1 MIADQAFHPENEGRR
16 DMSDSN
22 PGRFPQLGPS
32 GHVDD
37 FARRNLPPFQQ
48 WPELLLE
55 RPEFR
60 YPDDLNA
67 AVELTDRLVE
77 KGFGDR
83 VALIGNGRQ
92 RTYKELTDWSNRL
105 AHALVENY
113 GVKPGN
119 RVLIRSGNNPALV
132 AAWLA
137 ATKAGAVVVNT
148 MPMLRATEL
157 TKIVDKAE
165 IALALSDSRI
175 ADELVACAKTDRF
188 LKQVGNFGGTSNH
201 DAELDRVALSKPV
214 KFDAVK
220 TGRDDVALLG
230 FTSGTTG
237 EPKATMHFHRDL
249 MIVADGYAR
258 EVLNVTPDDVFVGS
272 SPLAFTFGLGGLA
285 VFPLRFGATATLL
298 ENASPPEMV
307 KIIETYK
314 ATICFTSPTAY
325 RAMMAAMDKGADLS
339 SLRLAVSAGET
350 LPAPVFDS
358 WTRRTG
364 KTILDGIGSTELL
377 HIFITNR
384 PGDSAAGKT
393 GKPVSGYEAKV
404 VDDDMNELPP
414 GTTGKLAVRGPTGS
428 RYLADS
434 RQSNYVRDGWNLTGD
449 TFVSDANGALL
460 LVPRSEDM
468 IVSSGYNIAG
478 PDVEAA
484 LLSHPAVAECGVVAA
499 PDAARG
505 MIVKAYVVLAADFTG
520 DAELTTALQDHVK
533 RTIAPYK
540 YPRAIEF
547 VVQLPKTETGKL
559 QRFALRQI
567 ALNTA
572 AE

>member
-1 MIADQAFHPENEGRR
+1 
-16 DMSDSN
+16 MS
-22 PGRFPQLGPS
+22 GEFPDLGPS

-37 FARRNLPPFQQ
+37 FARRNLPPSGH
-48 WPELLLE
+48 WPKLLLD
-55 RPEFR
+55 RPEYQ
-60 YPDDLNA
+60 YPEYLNA
-67 AVELTDRLVE
+67 AVELTDRIVE
-77 KGFGDR
+77 KGFGDNI
-83 VALIGNGRQ
+83 ALIGNGRQ
-92 RTYKELTDWSNRL
+92 RTYKELADWSNRL

-132 AAWLA
+132 ACWLG

-148 MPMLRATEL
+148 MPMLRAGEL

-165 IALALSDSRI
+165 IALALTDSRI
-175 ADELVACAKTDRF
+175 ADEIVACAKTSKF
-188 LKQVGNFGGTSNH
+188 LKQVVNFDGTSNH
-201 DAELDRVALSKPV
+201 DAELDRVALNKPV
-214 KFDAVK
+214 KFNAVK

-249 MIVADGYAR
+249 MIVADGYAK
-258 EVLNVTPDDVFVGS
+258 EVLKVTPDDVFVGS
-272 SPLAFTFGLGGLA
+272 PPLAFTFGLGGLA

-350 LPAPVFDS
+350 LPAPVFEA
-358 WTRRTG
+358 WTRKTG

-384 PGDSAAGKT
+384 TGDASAGKT
-393 GKPVSGYEAKV
+393 GKPVAGYEAKI
-404 VDDDMNELPP
+404 VDDEMKDVPD
-414 GTTGKLAVRGPTGS
+414 GTVGKLAVRGPTGC
-428 RYLADS
+428 RYLADK

-449 TFVSDANGALL
+449 SFVRDEQGRFAFVARSD
-460 LVPRSEDM
+460 DM

-478 PDVEAA
+478 PEVEAA
-484 LLSHPAVAECGVVAA
+484 LLSHAAVAECGVVGA
-499 PDAARG
+499 PDEARG
-505 MIVKAYVVLAADFTG
+505 MIVKAYVIVASGVVA
-520 DAELTTALQDHVK
+520 DAELATALQDHVK
-533 RTIAPYK
+533 REIAPYK

-547 VVQLPKTETGKL
+547 VEQLPKTGTGKL

-567 ALNTA
+567 ASGASSAGMA